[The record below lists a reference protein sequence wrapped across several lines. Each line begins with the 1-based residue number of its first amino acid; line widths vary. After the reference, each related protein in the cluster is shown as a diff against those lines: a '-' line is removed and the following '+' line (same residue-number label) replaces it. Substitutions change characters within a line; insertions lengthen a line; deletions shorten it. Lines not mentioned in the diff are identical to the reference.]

1 MQNAEVKTKL
11 ARYCFGFLLLYSDF
25 SLLHSDFSLLHLF
38 RADYEMNLADC
49 ADFVAIDYRHIA
61 GRKMLQFSAPS
72 RVGDFHPQHTT

>member
-11 ARYCFGFLLLYSDF
+11 ARYCFGFLLLY
-25 SLLHSDFSLLHLF
+25 SDFSLLHLF

-61 GRKMLQFSAPS
+61 GREMLQFSAPS
-72 RVGDFHPQHTT
+72 RIRDFHP